1 MGTSEIALAA
11 LLPHSDLKRVC
22 DSFDRLSK
30 AFRQSGALVLDTAA
44 KKVYKSEL
52 DQLKER
58 QEDDLRWAIKV
69 IEGRWRLDDIRLQ
82 EIRLRA
88 QRARAAAEQE
98 LNNAPLRDVFRDRE
112 LYRNRGSRGL
122 GLRIGGV
129 GRGLHEIR
137 LSQLQWE
144 EYIRNILPAR
154 QPQEDNNE
162 MLARVVPVD
171 GRHPGYL
178 EAQRRQ
184 SQADTAREERIR
196 LWRLAIDQSIR
207 QA

>member
-1 MGTSEIALAA
+1 MVTSEIALAA

-52 DQLKER
+52 DQEKER
-58 QEDDLRWAIKV
+58 LYAIKV

-88 QRARAAAEQE
+88 QE

-196 LWRLAIDQSIR
+196 LWRLAIDRSIR